1 MIELQ
6 TFNKEQILVDP
17 IFDQFKDEMT
27 SFYDLEKGDKIV
39 ISVSGGGDSMAL
51 LFLMESLNEFE
62 LIVVHVNHHLRK
74 DSDQD
79 ELLVRQICDSFEI
92 IFYSTSLNPNEIK
105 KGESIEQW
113 ARTKRYEYLNQIMKQ
128 TNSNWIMTAHHGN
141 DQVETVLMNLSRQSG
156 IAGLCGIGKQN
167 GYVLRPFL
175 GFTKRDLTLFVER
188 AQVPYRE
195 DSTNSNL
202 SIPRNFIRHKIV
214 KPWEKKV
221 QNLVNSIKGSVDHF
235 SEWKDALD
243 FFIMEMILPKV
254 KQSDNEF
261 HIPLNLIETMPILVK
276 IRLVQILL
284 DRTNHEIWSK
294 HQIKILKSFFHK
306 EEIGNEHILPNGWK
320 ILRDRT
326 SIIGKN
332 MKEIT
337 KNLHMELLPNNPV
350 DFNHYRYELL
360 LDNQSELD
368 SNQNQEWVD
377 WSLLKNQK
385 LEIRSWTDGDSF
397 QPLGMEGHQKI
408 SDFLINEKVDRFSK
422 ESQAV
427 MTANDEIIWVCG
439 RRLADWVK
447 LTKNTKETATL
458 NRRQIII

>member
-1 MIELQ
+1 
-6 TFNKEQILVDP
+6 
-17 IFDQFKDEMT
+17 
-27 SFYDLEKGDKIV
+27 
-39 ISVSGGGDSMAL
+39 
-51 LFLMESLNEFE
+51 
-62 LIVVHVNHHLRK
+62 
-74 DSDQD
+74 
-79 ELLVRQICDSFEI
+79 
-92 IFYSTSLNPNEIK
+92 
-105 KGESIEQW
+105 
-113 ARTKRYEYLNQIMKQ
+113 
-128 TNSNWIMTAHHGN
+128 MTAHHGN

-156 IAGLCGIGKQN
+156 IPGLCGIGKRN
-167 GYVLRPFL
+167 GHILRPFL
-175 GFTKRDLTLFVER
+175 GFTKRDLSLFVER
-188 AQVPYRE
+188 TQIPYRE

-202 SIPRNFIRHKIV
+202 SIPRNFIRHAII
-214 KPWEKKV
+214 KPWEKNVK
-221 QNLVNSIKGSVDHF
+221 NLVNSIKGSVDHI

-243 FFIMEMILPKV
+243 FFIVEMILPKV

-284 DRTNHEIWSK
+284 DRTNHQMWSK

-320 ILRDRT
+320 LLRDRT

-332 MKEIT
+332 MRETT
-337 KNLHMELLPNNPV
+337 KNVRMELLPNIPV
-350 DFNHYRYELL
+350 EFNHYRYELL
-360 LDNQSELD
+360 FDNQSELE

-397 QPLGMEGHQKI
+397 QPLGMDGHQKI

-422 ESQAV
+422 ESQVV
-427 MTANDEIIWVCG
+427 MTANNEIIWVCG

>member
-6 TFNKEQILVDP
+6 TINLEQILSDP

-27 SFYDLEKGDKIV
+27 SFNDIKKGDKI
-39 ISVSGGGDSMAL
+39 ILSVSGGLDSMAL
-51 LFLMESLNEFE
+51 LLLMESLNKFEF
-62 LIVVHVNHHLRK
+62 IVVHVNHHLRK
-74 DSDQD
+74 DSAKD
-79 ELLVRQICDSFEI
+79 ELLVRQICDSLEV
-92 IFYSTSLNPNEIK
+92 IFYSISLNPNEIE
-105 KGESIEQW
+105 KGESVEQW
-113 ARTKRYEYLNQIMKQ
+113 ARTKRYEFLNQIMKQ

-156 IAGLCGIGKQN
+156 IPGLCGIGKRN
-167 GYVLRPFL
+167 GHILRPFL
-175 GFTKRDLTLFVER
+175 GFTKRDLSLFVER
-188 AQVPYRE
+188 TQIPYRE

-202 SIPRNFIRHKIV
+202 SIPRNFIRHAII
-214 KPWEKKV
+214 KPWEKNVK
-221 QNLVNSIKGSVDHF
+221 NLVNSIKGSVDHI

-243 FFIMEMILPKV
+243 FFIVEMILPKV

-284 DRTNHEIWSK
+284 DRTNHQMWSK

-320 ILRDRT
+320 LLRDRT

-332 MKEIT
+332 MRDTT
-337 KNLHMELLPNNPV
+337 KNVRMELLPNIPV
-350 DFNHYRYELL
+350 EFNHYRYELL
-360 LDNQSELD
+360 FDNQSKLE

-397 QPLGMEGHQKI
+397 QPLGMDGHQKI

-422 ESQAV
+422 ESQVV
-427 MTANDEIIWVCG
+427 MTANNEIIWVCG